1 MTNTDEIKSKL
12 DIVEVIKEYVKLE
25 QAGHNFKGLCPFH
38 NEKTPSF
45 SVSQDRGF
53 WHCFGCSE
61 GGDVFSF
68 IMKIE
73 GLDFKEALKMLAK
86 RAGVELVPENPKQA
100 NLKNKL
106 LDINELAKKFYA
118 HLLKTAPQA
127 KIANDYLR
135 KRQVSPESIENF
147 ELGFAPNSWD
157 TLLRFLLKR
166 GYKQKDI
173 FDAGLIVQKK
183 GGASYYDR
191 FRNRL
196 MFPINNLHGQAVGFS
211 ARALEK
217 TDTAKYI
224 NSPQTDVYN
233 KSEVLYGLDKAKQAS
248 RKNNAI
254 ILVEGQ
260 MDLISVH
267 EAGDKNAVAT
277 SGTALTLE
285 QVKIL
290 KRYSDNLLLA
300 FDSDVAGQN
309 AVKRGIDIA
318 LAEGMNIK
326 IIDLEE
332 DKDPDELIK
341 SDINKWKNAVKNA
354 QSILNYYFVQT
365 FKKLDPS
372 KIEDKKSSAKIL
384 LPVIG
389 KIPNLIEQNH
399 YLKKLSEI
407 LDVSE
412 NILRESI
419 EKSKKKSYNKIPDK
433 KVSQRL
439 KNASTEK
446 KDRVSQMG
454 EQLIG
459 LLLKYP
465 KNLDYFE
472 AQLHLEVLPNKELVK
487 IYQELINF
495 YKNSQ
500 GSFDFNLFL
509 GHFKESNEQLF
520 NLCQTLLLLV
530 EKDFFDFSE
539 KEIKQQITENLTD
552 LKKEYILK
560 QKKILEKELQ
570 ESEKTGEDKIT
581 DELLLRVSELDKKLM
596 EL

>member
-1 MTNTDEIKSKL
+1 MIDERL
-12 DIVEVIKEYVKLE
+12 FE
-25 QAGHNFKGLCPFH
+25 Q
-38 NEKTPSF
+38 F
-45 SVSQDRGF
+45 SEIGR
-53 WHCFGCSE
+53 
-61 GGDVFSF
+61 
-68 IMKIE
+68 
-73 GLDFKEALKMLAK
+73 
-86 RAGVELVPENPKQA
+86 
-100 NLKNKL
+100 
-106 LDINELAKKFYA
+106 
-118 HLLKTAPQA
+118 
-127 KIANDYLR
+127 
-135 KRQVSPESIENF
+135 
-147 ELGFAPNSWD
+147 
-157 TLLRFLLKR
+157 
-166 GYKQKDI
+166 DI